1 MRSDGLPQTGR
12 WRMVAVL
19 ALAAPFALVA
29 CGSDSPAAPLEEVGL
44 PAVAAPA
51 RDQLAALAAAAQDRH
66 VAAQY
71 TLSTGEGPD
80 RAVAVTRATDGTW
93 RVDIPGGALGG
104 TADVSI
110 ARTGDGLF
118 QCALALPPPLEPT
131 GQPKDPT
138 GQPTDQAGQPTDQA
152 GQPTDQAGQPTDP
165 TGQATDQAGQPAGA
179 PPDLPSGPTCVRVAG
194 PDGMLPGF
202 VDPRV
207 QHPFTDWLGVLTD
220 RRAPLSVST
229 VEAPAG
235 VGGACFAV
243 ESTSASL
250 SAPLDVGVYCFDPA
264 GTLTGARLGLG
275 NLVLAGP
282 PAPGPPTVTLA
293 GPVVAGSPLGV
304 AAPPTPTTSAS

>member
-131 GQPKDPT
+131 AQPADPTGQPKDPT
-138 GQPTDQAGQPTDQA
+138 GQPTDQAGQPA
-152 GQPTDQAGQPTDP
+152 E
-165 TGQATDQAGQPAGA
+165 A
-179 PPDLPSGPTCVRVAG
+179 PPDLPGGPTCVRVAG
-194 PDGMLPGF
+194 PDGPLPGF